1 MSAVCAPHAQC
12 TRAAGTR
19 SAGPREPGLWE
30 RGGGPKTTLQGPGRR
45 PKDDRAG
52 AARHAAQG
60 VDMRGALI
68 TEDDAPRIFYLP
80 VLAPVDEQTAQLTH
94 RRCSLSIRELM
105 QAEPQDFFPLEKYTA
120 VLVSR

>member
-1 MSAVCAPHAQC
+1 MRVSRVRTTRPVHA
-12 TRAAGTR
+12 
-19 SAGPREPGLWE
+19 S
-30 RGGGPKTTLQGPGRR
+30 GGHTKRWPQGAWPLGKGRR

-94 RRCSLSIRELM
+94 RRCSLSVRELM